1 MADMISLQKLFGK
14 DDRFFDL
21 LDGAAEEACHSVQ
34 PLGRGLSQ
42 PNGTLSMDE
51 FIQARRAEKK
61 IAAQISEALVETFV
75 TTLEREDIELLSEA
89 LYKIPKTVEKFAERF
104 TISAPLVKGFDFSKH
119 IQLLIAATD
128 LVVKMVRSLRDLG
141 SGQLDS
147 AKAMNAKLQEL
158 EGRGDELI
166 IEVLEDLWSGRHE
179 TTKVIVLK
187 DLYEL
192 LEKMID
198 RCRDAGKA
206 VTHIVLKNS

>member
-1 MADMISLQKLFGK
+1 MISLQKLFGK

-21 LDGAAEEACHSVQ
+21 LEGAAEEARHSVQ
-34 PLGRGLSQ
+34 ALGRGLSQ
-42 PNGTLSMDE
+42 ANAPLSMDE
-51 FIQARRAEKK
+51 FIQARRVEKK

-104 TISAPLVKGFDFSKH
+104 TICGSLIHGIDFSKQ
-119 IQLLIAATD
+119 IRLLEGATD
-128 LVVKMVRSLRDLG
+128 LVVKMVQSLRYLG
-141 SGQLDS
+141 SGQLDAVKS
-147 AKAMNAKLQEL
+147 MNAKLQEL
-158 EGRGDELI
+158 EGQGDQLI
-166 IEVLEDLWSGRHE
+166 LEVLEDLWSGRHE

-192 LEKMID
+192 LEKIID

>member
-1 MADMISLQKLFGK
+1 
-14 DDRFFDL
+14 
-21 LDGAAEEACHSVQ
+21 
-34 PLGRGLSQ
+34 
-42 PNGTLSMDE
+42 LSMDE

-75 TTLEREDIELLSEA
+75 TTLEREDIELLSET

-104 TISAPLVKGFDFSKH
+104 TISASLVKGVDFSKH
-119 IQLLIAATD
+119 IRLLEAATD
-128 LVVKMVRSLRDLG
+128 LVVKMVGSLRDLG

-147 AKAMNAKLQEL
+147 AKARNAKLQEL
-158 EGRGDELI
+158 EGKGDQLI

-206 VTHIVLKNS
+206 VTQIVLKNS

>member
-1 MADMISLQKLFGK
+1 MISLQKLFGK

-21 LDGAAEEACHSVQ
+21 LEGAAEEARHSVQ
-34 PLGRGLSQ
+34 ALGRGLSQ
-42 PNGTLSMDE
+42 PNATLSMDE

-61 IAAQISEALVETFV
+61 IAIQISEALVETFV
-75 TTLEREDIELLSEA
+75 TTLEREDIELLSET

-104 TISAPLVKGFDFSKH
+104 TISASLVKGVDFSKH
-119 IQLLIAATD
+119 IRLLEAATD
-128 LVVKMVRSLRDLG
+128 LVVKMVGSLRDLG

-147 AKAMNAKLQEL
+147 AKARNAKLQEL
-158 EGRGDELI
+158 EGKGDQLI

-206 VTHIVLKNS
+206 VTQIVLKNS